1 VALVKLL
8 LLLLHLKVRTDISD
22 QRSQETVNSIKVA
35 GGQALAVKCD
45 VSQTKDVKD
54 CLGQV
59 IETFGRLDFAFNNA
73 GVEQRLALIAN
84 FEVKEWDRVVDT
96 AMRGIYFC
104 STQHLYNL

>member
-1 VALVKLL
+1 M
-8 LLLLHLKVRTDISD
+8 
-22 QRSQETVNSIKVA
+22 A
-35 GGQALAVKCD
+35 GGLALAVKYD

-54 CLGQV
+54 CLEQV

-84 FEVKEWDRVVDT
+84 LEVKEWDRVVDT

-104 STQHLYNL
+104 NTQHLYNL